1 MAIQAVLILVSD
13 FPAKTSL
20 GFRNSP
26 IISFTPGRGSV
37 WTSFLR
43 RFQRHQ
49 RQAAS
54 LYFGVVQNYSGG
66 ANGSS
71 WFLSMVESPSH
82 WHGQILLSSTR
93 CICTV
98 PWSDKTEGQ
107 RPDSR
112 AYCLTLW
119 TRIFV
124 FHESRHE
131 LEWPNSRMPASSR
144 CFLEHRAPTDMAAM
158 R

>member
-1 MAIQAVLILVSD
+1 MAIRAILNFVSE
-13 FPAKTSL
+13 FPAKTNP

-26 IISFTPGRGSV
+26 IISFNPGRGSV
-37 WTSFLR
+37 WTCRLC
-43 RFQRHQ
+43 RFQRQ
-49 RQAAS
+49 RQAFS
-54 LYFGVVQNYSGG
+54 LYVGVAQNYSGE

-71 WFLSMVESPSH
+71 WFLSMVDSPSH
-82 WHGQILLSSTR
+82 WYGQRLLSSTR
-93 CICTV
+93 CTCTV

-124 FHESRHE
+124 FHESTHDK
-131 LEWPNSRMPASSR
+131 NVGKSC
-144 CFLEHRAPTDMAAM
+144 CFPTHFCTIA
-158 R
+158 

>member
-1 MAIQAVLILVSD
+1 MAIQAILILVSD

-37 WTSFLR
+37 WTTSLR
-43 RFQRHQ
+43 RCQRQ

-54 LYFGVVQNYSGG
+54 LYFGVAQNHSGE

-82 WHGQILLSSTR
+82 WHGQRLLSSTR
-93 CICTV
+93 CTCTV

-112 AYCLTLW
+112 PHCLTLW

-124 FHESRHE
+124 FQESRHG

-144 CFLEHRAPTDMAAM
+144 CFLEHRAPTDLAAM
-158 R
+158 C